1 MIRPSLSLPPPAK
14 GLSARLLI
22 LTIAFVM
29 LAEVLIYAPSIA
41 RFYRTYLEERAAD
54 GHLAILALEATPD
67 HTIGED
73 LERELLDHV
82 GARAVALAKPGA
94 GKLMLMA
101 SPPSAVDATYDL
113 RETTLLTMMGAAFG
127 TLIGDGEGVIRA
139 VAPSATNPDV
149 LVEVVVDEGP
159 LRTAMVAYSNRI
171 LGLSLVISVI
181 AAALVYLTLHLLL
194 VRPMQRLTESMMRFR
209 EDPEDAS
216 RVVRPSS
223 RSDEVG
229 VMEREL
235 ASMQQGLRGA
245 LQQKAHLAA
254 LGTAVT
260 KINHDLRNILAT
272 ARLVSDRL
280 ASSEDPQVQR
290 IAPTLFGAI
299 DRAINLCEQTLDFTR
314 QGAPRVEP
322 QPFDLNHLI
331 ADVEASLALPM
342 NGQPALHAVLPGRFP
357 IVADREQLHRVFTN
371 LARNAVEAGATRIEV
386 TASAEADRFL
396 IDVSDNGPGLPPR
409 ARDHLFQPFSGSSR
423 PGGMG
428 LGLAIARELVRAHGG
443 DLRLERSTAEGSCFR
458 LTLPS
463 DHRFV

>member
-1 MIRPSLSLPPPAK
+1 MNKPTLSLPPPAK

-41 RFYRTYLEERAAD
+41 RFYRTYIEERLAD
-54 GHLAILALEATPD
+54 GHLAILTLEATPD
-67 HTIGED
+67 HMIGEE

-82 GARAVALAKPGA
+82 GARAVALTTPGA

-101 SPPSAVDATYDL
+101 SPPSTVDATIDL
-113 RETTLLTMMGAAFG
+113 RGTTLLAMMSASFR
-127 TLIGDGEGVIRA
+127 TLIGDGQGVIRA
-139 VAPSATNPDV
+139 LGPSPKKADV
-149 LVEVVVDEGP
+149 LVEVVFDEGP
-159 LRTAMVAYSNRI
+159 LRAAMVAYSNRI

-181 AAALVYLTLHLLL
+181 AAALVYLSLHLLL
-194 VRPMQRLTESMMRFR
+194 VRPMQRLTDSMMRFR
-209 EDPEDAS
+209 EEPEDAS
-216 RVVRPSS
+216 RVVHPSS

-260 KINHDLRNILAT
+260 KINHDLRNILTT

-280 ASSEDPQVQR
+280 AGSEDPQVQR
-290 IAPTLFGAI
+290 IAPTLLGAI
-299 DRAINLCEQTLDFTR
+299 DRAVNLCEQTLDFTR
-314 QGAPRVEP
+314 QGAPKVEP

-331 ADVEASLALPM
+331 ADVEASLPTPV
-342 NGQPALHAVLPGRFP
+342 NGRPALHALLPGRFP
-357 IVADREQLHRVFTN
+357 IMADREQLHRVFSN

-386 TASAEADRFL
+386 TARTEADRLL

-409 ARDHLFQPFSGSSR
+409 ARDHLFQPFSASSR
-423 PGGMG
+423 PGGTG
-428 LGLAIARELVRAHGG
+428 LGLAIARELMRAHGG
-443 DLRLERSTAEGSCFR
+443 DLQLDRSTAEGSCFR
-458 LTLPS
+458 LILPG
-463 DHRFV
+463 DKRAA

>member
-1 MIRPSLSLPPPAK
+1 MNRPSLSLPPPAK

-41 RFYRTYLEERAAD
+41 RYCRTYLEERLAD

-67 HTIGED
+67 HMIGEA

-94 GKLMLMA
+94 GKLMLTA

-113 RETTLLTMMGAAFG
+113 RETSLLSMMRASFRTLL
-127 TLIGDGEGVIRA
+127 GDGGGVIRA
-139 VAPSATNPDV
+139 VGPSPTNPDA
-149 LVEVVVDEGP
+149 LVEVVVEEGP
-159 LRTAMVAYSNRI
+159 LRRSMMAYSNRI
-171 LGLSLVISVI
+171 LGLSLVISLI
-181 AAALVYLTLHLLL
+181 AAALVYLSLHLLL
-194 VRPMQRLTESMMRFR
+194 VRPMQRLTDSMMRFR
-209 EDPEDAS
+209 EEPEDAS
-216 RVVRPSS
+216 RVVRPSA
-223 RSDEVG
+223 RTDEVG

-280 ASSEDPQVQR
+280 AGSEDPQVQR
-290 IAPTLFGAI
+290 IAPTLLGAI
-299 DRAINLCEQTLDFTR
+299 DRAVNLCEQTLDFTR
-314 QGAPRVEP
+314 QGAPKVEP
-322 QPFDLNHLI
+322 QSFDLNHLI
-331 ADVEASLALPM
+331 ADVEASLAMPV
-342 NGQPALHAVLPGRFP
+342 NGRPALHALLPNRFP
-357 IVADREQLHRVFTN
+357 IVADREQLHRVFSN

-386 TASAEADRFL
+386 SARAETDRFL
-396 IDVSDNGPGLPPR
+396 IDVSDNGPGLSPR
-409 ARDHLFQPFSGSSR
+409 AREHLFQPFSGSSR
-423 PGGMG
+423 AGGTG

-443 DLRLERSTAEGSCFR
+443 DLRLERTTAEGSCFR
-458 LTLPS
+458 LILPS
-463 DHRFV
+463 QRRAA